1 METLLILVAVVVV
14 FTIYKK
20 LTAPK
25 VTMIT
30 KNQLNELMLDKKNKR
45 SYIDV
50 RTAEEFNQKK
60 IKGFKN
66 IPLQLLNK
74 RTNEID
80 KASPVVLLCA
90 SGSRSMQ
97 AARIL
102 SKLGYSDLINVRG
115 GIGH

>member
-1 METLLILVAVVVV
+1 METILILVAVVVV

-25 VTMIT
+25 VTMVT
-30 KNQLNELMLDKKNKR
+30 KTELTGLLQDKKTKR

-66 IPLQLLNK
+66 IPLQSLSM
-74 RTNEID
+74 RTSEVD
-80 KASPVVLLCA
+80 KSSPVVLICA

-102 SKLGYSDLINVRG
+102 AKQGYGELINVRG

>member
-1 METLLILVAVVVV
+1 METLLILVALVVV
-14 FTIYKK
+14 FTIYQKI
-20 LTAPK
+20 TAPK
-25 VTMIT
+25 VTMIS
-30 KNQLNELMLDKKNKR
+30 KIELNEMMQDKKSSR
-45 SYIDV
+45 AYIDV

-66 IPLQLLNK
+66 IPLQSLNK
-74 RTNEID
+74 RTSEID
-80 KASPVVLLCA
+80 KTSPVVLLCA

-102 SKLGYSDLINVRG
+102 SKLGYTDLINVRG